1 MILPLPRSF
10 MCIKTAL
17 VHKKQ
22 LLRLHEMTSSHV
34 SAVISSSLPPFAMEA
49 LLTHV
54 EERAGEIVNSI
65 DTTLDLSLD
74 ERNVLEEAIK
84 EYFE

>member
-1 MILPLPRSF
+1 MDGVLARGGIPGTMEGRD
-10 MCIKTAL
+10 
-17 VHKKQ
+17 
-22 LLRLHEMTSSHV
+22 
-34 SAVISSSLPPFAMEA
+34 AMEG

-54 EERAGEIVNSI
+54 EERAGEIVKSI

>member
-1 MILPLPRSF
+1 
-10 MCIKTAL
+10 
-17 VHKKQ
+17 
-22 LLRLHEMTSSHV
+22 
-34 SAVISSSLPPFAMEA
+34 MEA

-54 EERAGEIVNSI
+54 EERAGEIVKSI